1 MTLSAAGRTAFRL
14 SVASRETP
22 RTLAVVAVCFVS
34 ITVINALFGPPIPV
48 TTILLNGLVA
58 LLLGAGAVL
67 TQRSWVPSR
76 VTPWVAA
83 ACALAMVTAGQIQVW
98 MHPDGAAFA
107 YVLLIVVAYSPLT
120 LAWAPAVVVAAPM
133 VVGCVLVSRQF
144 PSTEATDWVIASLA
158 AVAIGMTLLWLRLR
172 SIAELGE
179 LAARVA
185 ALASEDQLTGLLNR
199 HGVERSLPDLV
210 ASAGRE
216 QLPVFAVFVDIIGLK
231 QANDTHGHGFGD
243 QVITVVADALKA
255 SVRHGDILGRWGG
268 DEFLVLG
275 VGSPQEPD
283 ALAQRVR
290 DNVRRSRAALGPWPL
305 EVSVGTA
312 IVDDQ
317 HLDVD
322 ALVRQA
328 DHDMY
333 TRRRARPT

>member
-34 ITVINALFGPPIPV
+34 ITVINALFGPPMSA

-67 TQRSWVPSR
+67 THRSWVPSR

-120 LAWAPAVVVAAPM
+120 LAWTPAVVVAAPM

-185 ALASEDQLTGLLNR
+185 ALASEDQLTRLLNR

-216 QLPVFAVFVDIIGLK
+216 QSPVFAVFVDIIGLK

-290 DNVRRSRAALGPWPL
+290 ESIRRSRAALGTWPL
-305 EVSVGTA
+305 EVSIGSA

-322 ALVRQA
+322 ALIRRA

-333 TRRRARPT
+333 SRRRARPS